1 MEFRSR
7 NRYKKT
13 RPASS
18 ISTAISADLR
28 VVWNRWICILGFS
41 YQNSANLE
49 GLLNLSK
56 KTCFKKLINHFD
68 IGLVGG
74 TFYRIGKNSCILKPT
89 PQYQGLAIFFKGFA
103 PKQFQTKDSC
113 CFEIQRFKA
122 PNNPK
127 QLILFGLPGFSMGLP
142 CNSRGGNV
150 DEPKNSHREAR
161 SVSPKY
167 RLMAL
172 LGFGVL

>member
-1 MEFRSR
+1 ME
-7 NRYKKT
+7 
-13 RPASS
+13 P
-18 ISTAISADLR
+18 
-28 VVWNRWICILGFS
+28 
-41 YQNSANLE
+41 
-49 GLLNLSK
+49 LNLHTGIFISKFCEFGGSFKFIK